1 MLTQY
6 FKTLSF
12 CKLVSIFC
20 FLIGITNFIG
30 WGFSIESLLR
40 ITPAFAAMQPNTAI
54 CFILS
59 SFMLWASISNSS
71 EVGNLHNKQKSLIY
85 ISSMLIMLIS
95 LLSLGEYLLKGDLGL
110 DHVLFWRPFKQ
121 VGNTRLGPMAPM
133 TAINFILLSVAF
145 FSFTTKVLH
154 KYATAQILTLTTG
167 FLSLLSITGYAY
179 HSVTFY
185 GQELNTQIALH
196 TAISLLVL
204 SFGIFW
210 IYPNNAIAS
219 ILNGSYYGSTVAR
232 RLLPVAIF
240 MPLVLGWIRLKGQD
254 LGFYDTEFGL
264 TIYAI
269 TTIVFFTSFILWQA
283 WTLNQNDVARRKIE
297 MALKESEEKLQAILN
312 NSPSIIYLKDLE
324 GRFILMNE
332 PFEKEFQI
340 PRKTLVGKS
349 MHEVFPKE
357 AADEYLKN
365 DKKVIETKKAL
376 IYEETAPHQNGART
390 YLSVKFPIFDA
401 DGKPYALAGISTDI
415 TKRKKLEEDL
425 RKLTEELEKKVE
437 ERTKQ
442 LELTNKQLQE
452 EILEH
457 KKSRKEIEKLNVELE
472 KRVLERTEQLNATNK
487 ELEAFSYSVSHDLRA
502 PLRHING
509 FIQLLEKHATVKLD
523 EKGNRYIKIISEAA
537 QKMGVLID
545 ELLAFS
551 RMGKQDMS
559 TTIIE
564 LGEIVKEAVKTQIEM
579 SGKDNITW
587 IINDLPKVDADA
599 AMLRVVLNNLISNAI
614 KYSSTCSTPVIE
626 IGSETSSMEEIIFI
640 RDNGVGF
647 DMQYA
652 NKLFGVFQR
661 LHRADEFEGVGIGLA
676 TVRRIIHRHKGKV
689 WAESKL
695 NEGATFYFSLPKI
708 N

>member
-1 MLTQY
+1 MLPQY

-30 WGFSIESLLR
+30 WGLAIESLLR
-40 ITPAFAAMQPNTAI
+40 IAPAFAAMQPNTAI

-59 SFMLWASISNSS
+59 SFMLWTSVNSPS
-71 EVGNLHNKQKSLIY
+71 EIENLHKKQKYLIY
-85 ISSMLIMLIS
+85 ISSMIIILIS
-95 LLSLGEYLLKGDLGL
+95 LLSLGEYLLDSDLGL
-110 DHVLFWRPFKQ
+110 DHVLFWQPFEQ
-121 VGNTRLGPMAPM
+121 VGNTKLGPMAPM

-145 FSFTTKVLH
+145 LFSTIKLSR
-154 KYATAQILTLTTG
+154 KYAVIQILALTTG

-179 HSVTFY
+179 RSIAFY
-185 GQELNTQIALH
+185 GQTINSQIALH
-196 TAISLLVL
+196 TAITLLILSLGV
-204 SFGIFW
+204 FW
-210 IYPNNAIAS
+210 ITPNKAIS
-219 ILNGSYYGSTVAR
+219 GIIYNNNYGGTIAR

-240 MPLVLGWIRLKGQD
+240 MPLILGWIRLKGQD

-283 WTLNQNDVARRKIE
+283 WTLNQNDIARRKIE
-297 MALKESEEKLQAILN
+297 TALRESEEKLQAILN

-340 PRKTLVGKS
+340 SRNKLIGKS

-365 DKKVIETKKAL
+365 DKKVVETEKAL
-376 IYEETAPHQNGART
+376 IYEETAPHENGART
-390 YLSVKFPIFDA
+390 YLSVKFPVFDA

-415 TKRKKLEEDL
+415 TERKKLEEDL
-425 RKLTEELEKKVE
+425 RKLTEELEKKVD

-442 LELTNKQLQE
+442 LALTNKQLQE

-457 KKSRKEIEKLNVELE
+457 KKSREEIEKLNIELE
-472 KRVLERTEQLNATNK
+472 KRVLDRTEQLNATNK

-509 FIQLLEKHATVKLD
+509 FIQLLEKHATAKLD
-523 EKGNRYIKIISEAA
+523 EKGNRYIKVISEAA
-537 QKMGVLID
+537 QKMGILID

-551 RMGKQDMS
+551 RMGKQEMS
-559 TTIIE
+559 TVVVE
-564 LGEIVKEAVKTQIEM
+564 LRNIVKEAVKTQLEM

-587 IINDLPKVDADA
+587 IINDLPKVNVDPS
-599 AMLRVVLNNLISNAI
+599 MLRIVLNNLISNAV
-614 KYSSTCSTPVIE
+614 KYSSTHPAPVIE

-661 LHRADEFEGVGIGLA
+661 LHRTDEFEGIGIGLA
-676 TVRRIIHRHKGKV
+676 TVRRIIQRHKGKV
-689 WAESKL
+689 WAEAKL

-708 N
+708 T

>member
-1 MLTQY
+1 MLPQY

-20 FLIGITNFIG
+20 FLIGIINFIG

-40 ITPAFAAMQPNTAI
+40 IAPVFAAMQPNTAI

-59 SFMLWASISNSS
+59 SFMLWVVTNNSL
-71 EVGNLHNKQKSLIY
+71 EFKNLNNKQKYIIQ
-85 ISSMLIMLIS
+85 ISSIAITLVS
-95 LLSLGEYLLKGDLGL
+95 LLSLGEYLLDRDLGL
-110 DHVLFWRPFKQ
+110 DHVLFWRPFEP
-121 VGNTRLGPMAPM
+121 VGNTKLGPMAPM

-145 FSFTTKVLH
+145 FFFTTNFFY
-154 KYATAQILTLTTG
+154 KYTVSQILALAAG

-179 HSVTFY
+179 RSIAFY
-185 GQELNTQIALH
+185 GQTLTSQIALH
-196 TAISLLVL
+196 TAITLLILSLGV
-204 SFGIFW
+204 FW
-210 IYPNNAIAS
+210 IQSNKAIAN
-219 ILNGSYYGSTVAR
+219 ILYGHYYGSTIAR

-240 MPLVLGWIRLKGQD
+240 MPLILGWIRLKGQD

-264 TIYAI
+264 TIYTI
-269 TTIVFFTSFILWQA
+269 TTVVFFTSFILWQA

-297 MALKESEEKLQAILN
+297 TALKESEEKLQAILN

-340 PRKTLVGKS
+340 SRKKLIGKS

-365 DKKVIETKKAL
+365 DKKVIETQKAL
-376 IYEETAPHQNGART
+376 IYEETAPHANGART
-390 YLSVKFPIFDA
+390 YLSVKFPIFDV

-415 TKRKKLEEDL
+415 TTRKTLEKDL

-437 ERTKQ
+437 ERTKE
-442 LELTNKQLQE
+442 LELTNKELQE
-452 EILEH
+452 EIIGH
-457 KKSRKEIEKLNVELE
+457 KKSREEIGKLNAELE
-472 KRVLERTEQLNATNK
+472 NRVLERTEQLNVTNK

-502 PLRHING
+502 PLRHVNG
-509 FIQLLEKHATVKLD
+509 FIQLLEKHAAAKLD
-523 EKGNRYIKIISEAA
+523 EKGNRYIKVISEAA

-551 RMGKQDMS
+551 RMGKQEMS
-559 TTIIE
+559 TTTIE
-564 LGEIVKEAVKTQIEM
+564 LGKIVKEAIKTQIEM

-587 IINDLPKVDADA
+587 VINDLPKVNVDS
-599 AMLRVVLNNLISNAI
+599 AMLRVVLNNLISNAV
-614 KYSSTCSTPVIE
+614 KYSSTRSTPVIE
-626 IGSETSSMEEIIFI
+626 IGSETTSTEEIIFI

-652 NKLFGVFQR
+652 DKLFGVFQR
-661 LHRADEFEGVGIGLA
+661 LHRTDEFEGIGIGLA
-676 TVRRIIHRHKGKV
+676 TVRRIINRHKGRV
-689 WAESKL
+689 WAEGKL
-695 NEGATFYFSLPKI
+695 NNGATFYFSLPKI

>member
-1 MLTQY
+1 MLPQY
-6 FKTLSF
+6 FKILSF

-20 FLIGITNFIG
+20 FLIGTTNFIG
-30 WGFSIESLLR
+30 WWLAIESLLR
-40 ITPAFAAMQPNTAI
+40 IAPAFAAMQPNTAI

-59 SFMLWASISNSS
+59 SFMLWTSVNNPSAI
-71 EVGNLHNKQKSLIY
+71 ENLHKKQKYLIY
-85 ISSMLIMLIS
+85 ISSIIILLIS
-95 LLSLGEYLLKGDLGL
+95 LLSLGEYLLDHNLGI
-110 DHVLFWRPFKQ
+110 DHVLFWRPFEQ
-121 VGNTRLGPMAPM
+121 VGNTKLGPMAPM
-133 TAINFILLSVAF
+133 TAINFVLLTVAF
-145 FSFTTKVLH
+145 FFSLTKFSY
-154 KYATAQILTLTTG
+154 KYAAIQILALTAG

-179 HSVTFY
+179 RSIAFY
-185 GQELNTQIALH
+185 GQALNTQIALH
-196 TAISLLVL
+196 TAITLLTLSL
-204 SFGIFW
+204 GIFW
-210 IYPNNAIAS
+210 ITPNKAIS
-219 ILNGSYYGSTVAR
+219 GIIYNDNYGGTIAR

-283 WTLNQNDVARRKIE
+283 WTLNQNDIARRKIE
-297 MALKESEEKLQAILN
+297 TALKESEEKLQAILN

-340 PRKTLVGKS
+340 PRKNLIGKS

-365 DKKVIETKKAL
+365 DKKVVETQKAL
-376 IYEETAPHQNGART
+376 IYEETAPHENGVRT
-390 YLSVKFPIFDA
+390 YLSVKFPIFDT

-415 TKRKKLEEDL
+415 TERKKLEEDL
-425 RKLTEELEKKVE
+425 RKLTEELEKKVD

-442 LELTNKQLQE
+442 LALTNKQLQE

-457 KKSRKEIEKLNVELE
+457 KKSREEIEKLNIDLE
-472 KRVLERTEQLNATNK
+472 KRVLERTEQLNFTNK

-509 FIQLLEKHATVKLD
+509 FIQLLEKHAAVKLD
-523 EKGNRYIKIISEAA
+523 EKGNRYIKVISEAA
-537 QKMGVLID
+537 QKMGILID

-551 RMGKQDMS
+551 RMGKQEMS

-564 LGEIVKEAVKTQIEM
+564 LGQIVKEVVKTQIEM

-587 IINDLPKVDADA
+587 IINDLPKVNADGS
-599 AMLRVVLNNLISNAI
+599 MLRIVLNNLISNAV
-614 KYSSTCSTPVIE
+614 KYSSTRPAPVIE
-626 IGSETSSMEEIIFI
+626 IGSETSSIEEIIFI

-652 NKLFGVFQR
+652 DKLFGVFQR
-661 LHRADEFEGVGIGLA
+661 LHRTDEFEGIGIGLA
-676 TVRRIIHRHKGKV
+676 TVRRIIQRHKGKV
-689 WAESKL
+689 WAEAKL

-708 N
+708 T